1 MNPLLFDF
9 PSEFYT
15 ERLFIRMPKPGDGKA
30 VYDAIQA
37 SMKELKP
44 WMIFAQKEQTE
55 EEVEV
60 SIRKSHIQFLQRE
73 DLRLLVF
80 SKETGEFIASAGLHR
95 INWDIPQ
102 FEIGY
107 WIDSRFSGKGYMV
120 EAAKGI
126 TDYAFSELKANR
138 VEIRCDSLNKKSR
151 AIPEKL
157 GFKLEGTLES
167 ASVAVDGNGL
177 RDMCVFAMTRYTYE
191 KEEL

>member
-15 ERLFIRMPKPGDGKA
+15 ERLFIRMPKPGDGKV

-37 SMKELKP
+37 SIQELKP
-44 WMIFAQKEQTE
+44 WMVFAQKEQTAE
-55 EEVEV
+55 EIEE

-80 SKETGEFIASAGLHR
+80 SKETGEFIASSGLHR

-157 GFKLEGTLES
+157 GFKLEGILES
-167 ASVAVDGNGL
+167 ASVAVDSNRL
-177 RDMCVFAMTRYTYE
+177 RDMCVFAMTRNTYK

>member
-1 MNPLLFDF
+1 
-9 PSEFYT
+9 
-15 ERLFIRMPKPGDGKA
+15 MPKPGDGKV

-37 SMKELKP
+37 SIQELKP
-44 WMIFAQKEQTE
+44 WMAFAQKEQTE
-55 EEVEV
+55 EEIEE

-107 WIDSRFSGKGYMV
+107 WIDTRFSGKGYMV

-157 GFKLEGTLES
+157 GFKLEGILES
-167 ASVAVDGNGL
+167 ASIAVDGNGL
-177 RDMCVFAMTRYTYE
+177 RDMCVFAMTRNTYK